1 MFETYL
7 HSTNASHGL
16 RDTVSKAAKRH
27 VNESFTAPQ
36 SREQA
41 LERILQQESN
51 LNAQIE
57 ALREG
62 TSAQKEGHDA
72 ANEFAITEKPGNSIA
87 LAPAPPS
94 LTPQE
99 RKHQKKAAEQEAWI
113 QRLTGAKATDSAVS
127 NHTRA
132 KENASAKSISTF
144 PCWPFQLG
152 KCNDGDACRFKHVHV
167 PAFVPKPCH
176 YYQMGRC
183 TEGDACQ
190 YSHVRNPNFE
200 RKRHGKG
207 QACRYSHDQ
216 QVIENC
222 EEAAYSSEDESECV
236 EPEEQT
242 TGGRSGFV
250 FTNEQL
256 AEATDFAKT
265 ATKHQT
271 RRGTR
276 SKRTTGNKGLPP
288 KPTHVPLINA
298 QAAARAV
305 VPRTPTNANF
315 KFIAT
320 SSNPLPPHLRKL
332 QDLKAA
338 KSSAQTNPCA
348 DAPAF
353 ESRLP
358 NVADAGETGRSV
370 WSSNDRMST
379 SDPANFKR
387 EEDDLYSLTP
397 PRNLSVHS
405 QTPAVASTNKYA
417 LLEIASD
424 GIKELERNLQITR
437 DQQDKIRRV
446 ASTFQGT
453 NTRESYDVVMKLR
466 QQERSERERV
476 ERLKA
481 RWASLVSSTHSD
493 YESWQRGA
501 TNTPPRRLAF
511 EELLQTDDDS
521 QGRYLLDQREHEGE
535 PASFIDE
542 SASST
547 KLANRAMT
555 IEELKSFV
563 QSSKQRNVD
572 RRHDLLPGSLI
583 AKIERAN
590 RIISGKEDSLLSR
603 NSSRAER
610 PGKEEKSNGH
620 FGGVSSRGWE
630 RYDEMPNAVESSDS
644 EDESNQDASAHI
656 GQDDEGGDDVVEGTD
671 IDSTQAPALH
681 PRAMEPLLSDPA
693 QNLSDNVEPSPGNE
707 GSETMNVKT
716 RTPRVPLLS
725 LQPNTDPRPSSR
737 SRERMSVFKQMVDGS
752 QGNVRG
758 SNGSNTSSVDHHE
771 DDLRGLDFS
780 IGSEVESPATQ
791 PAYAPQAPTA
801 KASLQATVLPFVPSA
816 QPASNGAQ
824 AKASTKS
831 ASIPTPVASNTMHMG
846 HHPQT
851 SFQYPAMETTSAVA
865 STTTQP
871 LIHPNLVGVEQYRTD
886 TIRQLPVQHGN
897 AYDIVNYTHPVVRA
911 PTNAAFKFTSGCG
924 TAYGNHYDTFMPN
937 WDADMFQNQA
947 SEPYQ
952 QFGKHDYPNSAD
964 LQLSPFQHAQ
974 LSAPAA
980 AVQTPVK
987 PKSTSKAA
995 AITKPPGVQY
1005 NEEYPSLPSKK
1016 SMDPKPKLLP
1026 PPGFRGSHGADQD
1039 TFDALLS
1046 KGANAVGAKV
1056 EKTTEVATPTP
1067 FDALLSFADGVNDGA
1082 STNPDNIK
1090 RDSVVDVGTDDSETG
1105 PKAIQKKRKQA
1116 RAALT
1121 KAWEEREVI
1130 RKRVVGTYTLDGAR
1144 ALEYATKTY
1153 NDKRMELAGYM
1164 ASGELREE
1172 DKKMFPYVSSS
1183 DLSVPKLRPADAQRS
1198 AA

>member
-113 QRLTGAKATDSAVS
+113 QRLTGTKATDSAVS

-152 KCNDGDACRFKHVHV
+152 KCNDGDACKFKHVRV
-167 PAFVPKPCH
+167 PTFVPKPCH

-183 TEGDACQ
+183 TDGDACQ

-200 RKRHGKG
+200 RKRHD
-207 QACRYSHDQ
+207 QACRYSHGQ
-216 QVIENC
+216 QVIEDC
-222 EEAAYSSEDESECV
+222 KEAAYSSEDESECV

-242 TGGRSGFV
+242 GGRSGFV
-250 FTNEQL
+250 FTKQQL
-256 AEATDFAKT
+256 AEATDFAKI

-276 SKRTTGNKGLPP
+276 SKRTNGTKGLPP
-288 KPTHVPLINA
+288 KPTHVPLLNA

-305 VPRTPTNANF
+305 VPRTPANANF

-320 SSNPLPPHLRKL
+320 SSNPLPPHLKKL

-338 KSSAQTNPCA
+338 KNSAQTNPCA
-348 DAPAF
+348 DTPAF

-358 NVADAGETGRSV
+358 NVTDAGRSV

-379 SDPANFKR
+379 SDPASFER

-397 PRNLSVHS
+397 PRNPSVHS
-405 QTPAVASTNKYA
+405 QTPAIASTNTYA
-417 LLEIASD
+417 LLEMASD
-424 GIKELERNLQITR
+424 DIKEPKRDPQTAG
-437 DQQDKIRRV
+437 DQQDNARGV
-446 ASTFQGT
+446 ASTVHET
-453 NTRESYDVVMKLR
+453 ITRESCEVAVELR
-466 QQERSERERV
+466 QEEQERLERERQ

-481 RWASLVSSTHSD
+481 RLASLESNTD

-501 TNTPPRRLAF
+501 TNTPPRRPAF
-511 EELLQTDDDS
+511 EQLLQTDDDS

-542 SASST
+542 SASCT

-610 PGKEEKSNGH
+610 PGKEEKSSGH

-656 GQDDEGGDDVVEGTD
+656 GQDDEGGDGVVEGTD
-671 IDSTQAPALH
+671 RDSAQAPALH

-780 IGSEVESPATQ
+780 IGLQVESPATQ
-791 PAYAPQAPTA
+791 PACAPQAPTA
-801 KASLQATVLPFVPSA
+801 KASLQATVLPFVPSV
-816 QPASNGAQ
+816 QSASNGTQ
-824 AKASTKS
+824 TKASTTS
-831 ASIPTPVASNTMHMG
+831 ASMPTPVASNTMHMG

-851 SFQYPAMETTSAVA
+851 SFQYPAMETTPAVA

-871 LIHPNLVGVEQYRTD
+871 LIYPNLMEVEQYSTD

-897 AYDIVNYTHPVVRA
+897 AYDIMNYTHLVVNT
-911 PTNAAFKFTSGCG
+911 PTNAAFRSTSGYG
-924 TAYGNHYDTFMPN
+924 TAYENHYDTLMPN
-937 WDADMFQNQA
+937 WDAGMFQNQA
-947 SEPYQ
+947 SAPYQ
-952 QFGKHDYPNSAD
+952 QFGNHNYTNSAD

-987 PKSTSKAA
+987 SKSTSKAA
-995 AITKPPGVQY
+995 AITKPPRVQY

-1016 SMDPKPKLLP
+1016 SVDPEPKLLP
-1026 PPGFRGSHGADQD
+1026 PPGFRGSHRADQS

-1046 KGANAVGAKV
+1046 KGADAVGAKV